1 MLLYSGRKIKLSVSS
16 RLKSVLSQLFL
27 PDSLRQRIG
36 VYLPVDERYGFVQV
50 IVTFIGSSDFVAVT
64 LCPYPIAEPTD
75 SILSKFEYVTFSAR
89 ESVSS
94 SKLSFSFSRGN
105 TV

>member
-50 IVTFIGSSDFVAVT
+50 IVTFLGSSDFVAVT

-75 SILSKFEYVTFSAR
+75 SILSKFVYVTFSAKAPV
-89 ESVSS
+89 SVS
-94 SKLSFSFSRGN
+94 KVSFSFARGKI
-105 TV
+105 V